1 MSSTD
6 PANSCANCRF
16 HSASMRPKPHTH
28 ADDLMDGTFFVAD
41 DEPQKVY
48 MCRAEK
54 SEAAPRAG
62 QEIGAVPVLCDAWQ
76 GARPPTERDTRMY
89 EQLLAWRQRQ
99 SDRRAEEAAD
109 VAVEPEPNERKP
121 E

>member
-1 MSSTD
+1 
-6 PANSCANCRF
+6 
-16 HSASMRPKPHTH
+16 MRPKPHAH

-54 SEAAPRAG
+54 SEEATRAG
-62 QEIGAVPVLCDAWQ
+62 QEIGPIPVLCAAWQ

-99 SDRRAEEAAD
+99 AVRRTAEAAD
-109 VAVEPEPNERKP
+109 IPVEPESDERQP